1 MGGWVWMRVAVMLGH
16 EVGEGQVNEQG
27 KEQDKDQGEGQ
38 GVVGV
43 RRTEIAVCRRIYLS
57 LKVSLRWE
65 KIKRN

>member
-1 MGGWVWMRVAVMLGH
+1 MRVAVTLGH
-16 EVGEGQVNEQG
+16 GVGEGQVDEQV
-27 KEQDKDQGEGQ
+27 KEQDKNQGEGQ

-57 LKVSLRWE
+57 VKVSLRWE